1 MSAPPVA
8 EPPEPSEPS
17 STANL
22 TQRATRG
29 ALWVAFG
36 YGGAQIIRFV
46 GNLVLTRLLF
56 AEAFGLMALI
66 ASVLQGLELFSDIGI
81 GPSIIQNDRA
91 DRRFVNT
98 AFTMQAGRGVVL
110 WLIACALSPILA
122 DAYDEPALAW
132 MLPLCAVNAVLAGL
146 HNTNLV
152 TLNRD
157 LNLRSV
163 EIVQIGAQVVGFVVM
178 VGWALISPTVLA
190 LVAGS
195 LATATARLAM
205 THLYLPGPRNRFAW
219 DRGAARDLVRFG
231 RWIFVSTV
239 LSFLAGQSDR
249 LVFGALV
256 PMERLGVY
264 SIGMAVAMMPSDVL
278 AKLALSVVFPLHSSI
293 RRGGHEA
300 GDLFER
306 TRRPILVLAGWAL
319 TGLIVGGPTA
329 VEILYDERYAS
340 AGWVVQLLSLG
351 SWFLVLGSLYG
362 AMLLAH
368 GRPSMV
374 TAGHAAKLLGMAVL
388 IPVGYFVG
396 RDLHP
401 EGDLAGAVAG
411 FALAEMFRYAVSAG
425 AARGLGLHGLRLD
438 RGLTAMVLLV
448 GGAGALGAMWLAS
461 VGVHPLLR
469 AALITVVVT
478 LAWAPFG
485 WPYVQRR
492 LKRKVNRGSAA

>member
-1 MSAPPVA
+1 
-8 EPPEPSEPS
+8 
-17 STANL
+17 
-22 TQRATRG
+22 
-29 ALWVAFG
+29 
-36 YGGAQIIRFV
+36 
-46 GNLVLTRLLF
+46 
-56 AEAFGLMALI
+56 
-66 ASVLQGLELFSDIGI
+66 
-81 GPSIIQNDRA
+81 
-91 DRRFVNT
+91 
-98 AFTMQAGRGVVL
+98 
-110 WLIACALSPILA
+110 
-122 DAYDEPALAW
+122 
-132 MLPLCAVNAVLAGL
+132 
-146 HNTNLV
+146 
-152 TLNRD
+152 
-157 LNLRSV
+157 
-163 EIVQIGAQVVGFVVM
+163 
-178 VGWALISPTVLA
+178 
-190 LVAGS
+190 
-195 LATATARLAM
+195 
-205 THLYLPGPRNRFAW
+205 
-219 DRGAARDLVRFG
+219 
-231 RWIFVSTV
+231 
-239 LSFLAGQSDR
+239 
-249 LVFGALV
+249 
-256 PMERLGVY
+256 VY